1 MERRSKK
8 RITWQWLGAL
18 GAVLVPAV
26 VTAALTLPNTFTA
39 GTVIKSA
46 DMNANFAAVVT
57 HANGVDTSVA
67 ALQTQVAALQTQVAA
82 LQAAA
87 PIAYAKISGAS
98 VAAFGGLGTT
108 AVTTTGTGFSYTITF
123 TGTYPAAITAAKMVV
138 QATAESAN
146 SGVANAIVNSA
157 TTTSISVSVYV
168 FAPPGVGGTTT
179 GAIANNPVFVTLSLG
194 K

>member
-1 MERRSKK
+1 MERRSTLK
-8 RITWQWLGAL
+8 RRSTWHWLGAL

-26 VTAALTLPNTFTA
+26 VTAALTLPNSFTA
-39 GTVIKSA
+39 GTVIKAA
-46 DMNANFAAVVT
+46 DMNANFNAVVT
-57 HANGVDTSVA
+57 HANTVETNLGT
-67 ALQTQVAALQTQVAA
+67 LQTQVAA
-82 LQAAA
+82 LQAAT
-87 PIAYAKISGAS
+87 PIAFAKISGAS

-108 AVTTTGTGFSYTITF
+108 AVATTGTGFSYSVTF
-123 TGTYPAAITAAKMVV
+123 TGTYPAAISAAKIVV

-168 FAPPGVGGTTT
+168 WVPQGAAGTTT
-179 GAIANNPVFVTLSLG
+179 GALANNPIFLTLSLG